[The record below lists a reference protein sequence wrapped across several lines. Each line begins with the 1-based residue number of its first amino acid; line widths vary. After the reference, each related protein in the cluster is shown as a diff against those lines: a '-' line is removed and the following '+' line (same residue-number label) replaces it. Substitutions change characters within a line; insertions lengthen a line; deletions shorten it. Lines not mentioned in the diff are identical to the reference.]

1 MRVGEGGGWG
11 KGASAN
17 IDDAIE
23 GETRSKNREL
33 GRRFKFRFILL
44 HRICPLFKLRSFDRA
59 NSSSTYFSVNSSL
72 IDRLITHTY
81 TQQNIYIYIYNSV
94 YMKDDSGHRANV
106 RVHSRAIK
114 LRLLFGV

>member
-33 GRRFKFRFILL
+33 GGRFKFRFILL

-59 NSSSTYFSVNSSL
+59 NSSSTYFSVNFVVDRSL
-72 IDRLITHTY
+72 NYTHTY
-81 TQQNIYIYIYNSV
+81 TQQYIYNSV